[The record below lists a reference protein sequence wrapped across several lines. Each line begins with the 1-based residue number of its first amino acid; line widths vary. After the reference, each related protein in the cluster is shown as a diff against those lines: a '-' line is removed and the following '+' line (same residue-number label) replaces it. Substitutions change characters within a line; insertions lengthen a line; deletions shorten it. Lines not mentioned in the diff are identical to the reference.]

1 MSTFDEE
8 AAFELIERG
17 IRVALDNPGETVR
30 VEFTR
35 LNAYI
40 EISLGWD
47 DRQDPTFLTS
57 LSLFAVD
64 DLRRHVMG
72 QKPRFGTNVHP
83 LCSVILR
90 G

>member
-1 MSTFDEE
+1 MSTFDAE
-8 AAFELIERG
+8 AAFELLERG

-47 DRQDPTFLTS
+47 DRQDPTFLAS
-57 LSLFAVD
+57 LSLSAVD

>member
-35 LNAYI
+35 LNVYI

-47 DRQDPTFLTS
+47 DRQDPTFRLP
-57 LSLFAVD
+57 LFV
-64 DLRRHVMG
+64 RR
-72 QKPRFGTNVHP
+72 
-83 LCSVILR
+83 
-90 G
+90 

>member
-47 DRQDPTFLTS
+47 DRQDPTFLAS
-57 LSLFAVD
+57 LSLSAVD

-83 LCSVILR
+83 PCSVILR

>member
-47 DRQDPTFLTS
+47 DRQAPTFLAS
-57 LSLFAVD
+57 LSLSAVD

>member
-1 MSTFDEE
+1 MAHFDEE
-8 AAFELIERG
+8 AALELIERG
-17 IRVALDNPGETVR
+17 LRLALDNPEETVR

-47 DRQDPTFLTS
+47 DRQDPTFLAS
-57 LSLFAVD
+57 LALSAVE
-64 DLRRHVMG
+64 DLKCHARG
-72 QKPRFGTNVHP
+72 LEPRFGTSVHP
-83 LCSVILR
+83 LCSLVLR

>member
-1 MSTFDEE
+1 MKEFDEE
-8 AAFELIERG
+8 AVLDLLERG
-17 IRVALDNPGETVR
+17 IRLAQDNPGEVVR
-30 VEFTR
+30 VEFR
-35 LNAYI
+35 ELNACI
-40 EISLGWD
+40 DLSVDWG
-47 DRQDPTFLTS
+47 DRQDPTFLAS
-57 LSLFAVD
+57 LSLSAVD

>member
-47 DRQDPTFLTS
+47 GRQDPTFLAS
-57 LSLFAVD
+57 LSLSAVD